1 MSLADSHTIV
11 VDLGYGDAGKGTTID
26 WLCAQAVSAG
36 RKPSVIRFNGGAQ
49 AAHNVVASDGRHHT
63 FAQLGSGTLHGVRT
77 HLSCFMAVDPIAL
90 SAEADA
96 LAAVGVPMVWDLVTV
111 DEGALLTTP
120 WHRAANRIRES
131 RRGADRH
138 GSCGMGVGE
147 TVAFSLARP
156 DDAPRA
162 GDVLAPRRL
171 AARLTAVRDALTAEL
186 GDLGYEP
193 PVSAV
198 ADAFTAFASRVSIV
212 STSHVRRLLAD
223 GPCFFEGAQ
232 GILLDEWW
240 GWHPDTTWSTTTFAN
255 AESLLDGVSA
265 YRLGVVRTYT
275 TRHGPG
281 PLVTHCPSLSARLL
295 DVHNG
300 DGQWQGAFRVG
311 HFDAVAHRYAIEV
324 SGGVDGLCLTHLDAS
339 VPSLCDAY
347 ADGTQRLV
355 PGEFGDLAYQEKLT
369 NYLTSAEPVLT
380 PVTSWVPAVASALS
394 TPVVLES
401 RGPTALDKRASST
414 E

>member
-1 MSLADSHTIV
+1 VKLADGHTIV

-26 WLCAQAVSAG
+26 WLCSQAVSAG

-63 FAQLGSGTLHGVRT
+63 FAQFGSGSFYGVRT
-77 HLSCFMAVDPIAL
+77 HLSRFMAVDPIAL
-90 SAEADA
+90 CTEAEA
-96 LAAVGVPMVWDLVTV
+96 LAAVGVPGHVTC
-111 DEGALLTTP
+111 EESALLTTP
-120 WHRAANRIRES
+120 WHRAANRIREM

-147 TVAFSLARP
+147 TVAFALAHP

-162 GDVLAPRRL
+162 GDILAP
-171 AARLTAVRDALTAEL
+171 ARLRRKLSAVRDGLTGEL
-186 GDLGYEP
+186 GDLGDDP

-198 ADAFTAFASRVSIV
+198 ADAFRAFAARVPIV
-212 STSHVRRLLAD
+212 PSSFLARLLAE

-232 GILLDEWW
+232 GVLLDEWR
-240 GWHPDTTWSTTTFAN
+240 GWHPYTTWSTTTFDN
-255 AESLLDGVSA
+255 ALSLLDGVSA
-265 YRLGVVRTYT
+265 YRLGVLRTYT

-281 PLVTHCPSLSARLL
+281 PLVTFSPSLTAALP

-300 DGQWQGAFRVG
+300 HGRWQGAFRAG

-324 SGGVDGLCLTHLDAS
+324 CSGVDGLALTHLDAPVS
-339 VPSLCDAY
+339 HLCTSY
-347 ADGTQRLV
+347 LDGTVRLS
-355 PGEFGDLAYQEKLT
+355 PGILGDLVHQEKLT
-369 NYLTSAEPVLT
+369 AYLASASPVLT
-380 PVTSWVPAVASALS
+380 PVTDWVPTVSAVLD

-401 RGPTALDKRASST
+401 RGPTAAASDKRASSVG
-414 E
+414 